1 MILKTM
7 VLIGLTVR
15 SAPPTRAPD
24 GRSQREV
31 THSPHNTLLIASKIV
46 DEGRGSSRTQLRS
59 LLG

>member
-1 MILKTM
+1 M

>member
-1 MILKTM
+1 MKSSEGEGGT
-7 VLIGLTVR
+7 R
-15 SAPPTRAPD
+15 ESPPPTRTPD

-31 THSPHNTLLIASKIV
+31 TDSRHNTLLIASKII